1 MAATT
6 AFPCINCH
14 QPRVGLLRY
23 RLPARRPSI
32 LSHFPGHISRVRRLF
47 TLAARTRR
55 EPTEAGVEE
64 KDEPEFSLL
73 TATTTPHNEIVILD
87 TTESRILLLDPSR
100 KRLLSYLSSWIWLQ
114 CFFVMACLFFAIFSL
129 FPDDMVRVFSIAGLS
144 LVFTF
149 LGNDNIHSIYMKE
162 TKWTGSYWDEFASL
176 PAIVPSGPIAMLGLG
191 GGTAAHLMLDM
202 WPALELHGWE
212 IDEILI
218 DKAREYF
225 GLSALEKR
233 NDAGGVLHVRVGDA
247 LSPDVAVVGGFAGIV
262 VDLFADGKILPQL
275 EEASTWMELG
285 KKLMPNGRI
294 MVNCGGALDEDCS
307 LDKRMDHVHLSSHGI
322 LGKNPAVEAM
332 CEAFSEVSWK
342 EMEQRESLNFL
353 ALTGPLPDL
362 DQWAQAVPQKLSS
375 NVRQWKPCNSF

>member
-87 TTESRILLLDPSR
+87 TTESRILLLDPSH
-100 KRLLSYLSSWIWLQ
+100 
-114 CFFVMACLFFAIFSL
+114 
-129 FPDDMVRVFSIAGLS
+129 
-144 LVFTF
+144 
-149 LGNDNIHSIYMKE
+149 NIHSIYMKE